1 MRLNQGQCEIISV
14 NLTLTRIEG
23 DKMAI
28 RLSLFF
34 MTLAALLP
42 LRALG
47 QSFPNKPIRILV
59 SAAPSVPNDLIS
71 RGLAEPLSRAFGQ
84 PVVVENR
91 VGADGIIGME
101 ACAKA
106 PNDGYT
112 LCSTASNVI
121 IWNPVLRAKLPYDP
135 LRDFA
140 PVVHVGFFDS
150 ALIAHPSVPAAS
162 VQQLFDLAKAKPES
176 ITWAHFGANS
186 TGFMYQSWFRKS
198 RGAPFYAVPYKTQP
212 QVLQALV
219 AGETQVAVYGIAN
232 SQSSIQAGKLK
243 ALAVTAAS
251 RVPLFPNVPT
261 FEELGIK
268 LPLRTWFGFHIQIGA
283 PREIVARYNNE
294 IRKTMSDPVFK
305 DAIMN
310 RLGVI
315 ANDGAPEE
323 FDAYIRTQLKEVS
336 EMVKFLDIKPE

>member
-1 MRLNQGQCEIISV
+1 MALRLP
-14 NLTLTRIEG
+14 
-23 DKMAI
+23 
-28 RLSLFF
+28 
-34 MTLAALLP
+34 ALLLAVGASLP
-42 LRALG
+42 LHVLG
-47 QSFPNKPIRILV
+47 QAFPGKPVRILV
-59 SAAPSVPNDLIS
+59 SAAPSVPNDIIS
-71 RGLAEPLSRAFGQ
+71 RGLSEPLSRAFGQ

-121 IWNPVLRAKLPYDP
+121 IWNPVLRAKMPYDP

-140 PVVHVGFFDS
+140 PVIHVGFFDS
-150 ALIAHPSVPAAS
+150 VLIAHPAVPANS

-176 ITWAHFGANS
+176 ITWAHFGTNS
-186 TGFMYQSWFRKS
+186 TGFMYQSWFRKG

-232 SQSSIQAGKLK
+232 AQASIQAGKLK
-243 ALAVTAAS
+243 ALAVTAQK
-251 RVPLFPNVPT
+251 RVAEFPDVPT

-268 LPLRTWFGFHIQIGA
+268 LPLRTWFGFHLQAGT

-294 IRKTMSDPVFK
+294 IRKTMADPAFK
-305 DAIMN
+305 DTILN
-310 RLGVI
+310 RMGVI
-315 ANDGAPEE
+315 ANDGTPEQ
-323 FDAYIRTQLKEVS
+323 FDAYIRAQLKEVG
-336 EMVKFLDIKPE
+336 ELVKYLDIKPE

>member
-1 MRLNQGQCEIISV
+1 MRIRFTV
-14 NLTLTRIEG
+14 LTI
-23 DKMAI
+23 AV
-28 RLSLFF
+28 
-34 MTLAALLP
+34 AAMLP
-42 LRALG
+42 SQSPG
-47 QSFPNKPIRILV
+47 QSFPTKPIRILV

-71 RGLAEPLSRAFGQ
+71 RGLSEPLSRAFGQ
-84 PVVVENR
+84 SVIVENR

-106 PNDGYT
+106 PSDGYT

-121 IWNPVLRAKLPYDP
+121 IWNPVLRAKLPYDS
-135 LRDFA
+135 LRDLA

-150 ALIAHPSVPAAS
+150 ALITHPSVPAAS

-198 RGAPFYAVPYKTQP
+198 RAAPFYAVPYKTQP
-212 QVLQALV
+212 QVLQALL
-219 AGETQVAVYGIAN
+219 AGETQVAVYSIAN
-232 SQSSIQAGKLK
+232 TQSSIQAGKLK
-243 ALAVTAAS
+243 ALAVTAAN

-268 LPLRTWFGFHIQIGA
+268 LPLRTWFGFHTQSGA
-283 PREIVARYNNE
+283 PREIITRYNNE
-294 IRKTMSDPVFK
+294 IRKAMAEPAFK

-315 ANDGAPEE
+315 ANDGTPEQ
-323 FDAYIRTQLKEVS
+323 FDAYIRTQLKDVGDL
-336 EMVKFLDIKPE
+336 VKFLDIKPE